1 MKLSQ
6 QYISQQVRRIVFS
19 LRRSSGAYVHIFS
32 ILEKIE
38 EDMQD
43 YDAFSPNQGKE
54 FNDFKESAPGNEDK
68 IYLTVDRIT
77 ITKTLFDKPWENYYS
92 GKYLLLPCSENYRWP
107 AEENQWRILPSDENN
122 KTELK
127 SILPRRTCP
136 SYVRYCIPTE
146 EPEIINHILTTEKLK
161 QQLKE
166 LSERNLGYD
175 LTVNKNLLGGFFFL
189 TYNSIY
195 RKIDFMEKET
205 RDGIYCRINY
215 KGNGQPLNVICTRR
229 ANDEGVVGIDQFP
242 LDGNSNLYELKF
254 KGPFHS
260 LEVNI
265 LDKEGDL
272 IDFYNRLVF
281 IHSINFDMRLG
292 NQEVHVLDEDGK
304 IIKTVQKFTE
314 SGRTVI
320 GDNDPTKGLLDSSP
334 EYAYR
339 EFEKALDFV
348 FYDGDKT
355 FQKENLEKSTADVI
369 RILNAAHDR
378 IYICDTFFDVKA
390 LGRFVLP
397 MESKNVPIRILSGK
411 KELKSDGKRV
421 KLLRAINEMNG
432 KGISNITCRL
442 LTGQKAELH
451 DRFIVADDQVWMLG
465 CSLNEFG
472 NRATTLIRVPKNY
485 RRKLVERAE
494 EWWKDENMTV
504 DINDVEDY
512 DSTRKKCFLCK
523 WIDKLC

>member
-1 MKLSQ
+1 MKLTQ
-6 QYISQQVRRIVFS
+6 EYINQQVRRIVFS
-19 LRRSSGAYVHIFS
+19 LRKSSGAYVHIFS

-43 YDAFSPNQGKE
+43 YDAFPPNQGNE
-54 FNDFKESAPGNEDK
+54 YNDFKKSAPGNEDK
-68 IYLTVDRIT
+68 IYLTVDRVI

-92 GKYLLLPCSENYRWP
+92 GEYLLQPCTENYRWP
-107 AEENQWRILPSDENN
+107 AGDNQWRILPSDENN

-127 SILPRRTCP
+127 AILPRRTCP

-146 EPEIINHILTTEKLK
+146 DPGIINHILTTEKLK

-166 LSERNLGYD
+166 LSKRNLGYD
-175 LTVNKNLLGGFFFL
+175 LTVNRNLLGGFFFL

-195 RKIDFMEKET
+195 RKIDFTEKET

-215 KGNGQPLNVICTRR
+215 IGNRQPLSVICTRR
-229 ANDEGVVGIDQFP
+229 TNDDGVVGMDHFP
-242 LDGNSNLYELKF
+242 LNGNSSLYELTF

-260 LEVNI
+260 LEVSI

-281 IHSINFDMRLG
+281 IHSINFDIRIG
-292 NQEVHVLDEDGK
+292 DQEVHVLDEDGNT
-304 IIKTVQKFTE
+304 IRTVQKFTE
-314 SGRTVI
+314 SDRTVI
-320 GDNDPTKGLLDSSP
+320 GDKDPTKGLLDSSP

-348 FYDGDKT
+348 FYDGDKF
-355 FQKENLEKSTADVI
+355 FQKENLEKSTADII
-369 RILNAAHDR
+369 RILNTAHER
-378 IYICDTFFDVKA
+378 IYLCDTFFDAKA

-397 MESKNVPIRILSGK
+397 MVSRTVPVRILSGK
-411 KELKSDGKRV
+411 KELKSDGKREE
-421 KLLRAINEMNG
+421 LRSVLNEMNG

-472 NRATTLIRVPKNY
+472 FRATTLIRVPKDY
-485 RRKLVERAE
+485 RQKLVERAE
-494 EWWKDENMTV
+494 AWWKDETLTV
-504 DINDVEDY
+504 DINDVEDN
-512 DSTRKKCFLCK
+512 DSTR
-523 WIDKLC
+523 